1 MTKPTYCQAPPPPY
15 IHTPL
20 AKAGERYMRPLR
32 YNNVCTYVI
41 YPRVYYDGVIHTVNA
56 VHGPSWVM
64 VFDSEESYNG

>member
-1 MTKPTYCQAPPPPY
+1 M
-15 IHTPL
+15 
-20 AKAGERYMRPLR
+20 
-32 YNNVCTYVI
+32 CTYVI